1 MDQNYDVII
10 IGGGPAGLSAAQ
22 YAGRANLKVLLI
34 EEMALGGQGLV
45 IESLEN
51 YPGFPEGVG
60 GFDFAQKM
68 EAQARQFGAEILST
82 TVRSFSKEGNAFKVA
97 TGKGDLTAT
106 AIILATGAK
115 HRTLDIP
122 GEAEFSG
129 RGVSYCATCDG
140 PFFRNQKILVVGGG
154 DAACD
159 EAMFLSK
166 LTDKVVMI
174 HRRDR
179 FRAQKALGE
188 RVMANPR
195 IDVRFNTTA
204 LEIKGDQKVKEVV
217 LQDTETGKTTT
228 EDFGAVFIFVGS
240 LPQTG
245 LIPDLEKDEAGYVV
259 TNQRMETSVPGLYVV
274 GDLRATPF
282 RQIVVAAG
290 EGAVAAHCASQYI
303 DEVHDEAYI

>member
-22 YAGRANLKVLLI
+22 YAGRANLKVLLV

-68 EAQARQFGAEILST
+68 EAQARQFGAEILNT
-82 TVRSFSKEGNAFKVA
+82 TVRSFTKEGNTFKVV

-106 AIILATGAK
+106 AVILATGAK
-115 HRTLDIP
+115 HRTLDVP

-140 PFFRNQKILVVGGG
+140 PFFKNQKILVVGGG

-159 EAMFLSK
+159 EDMFLSK
-166 LTDKVVMI
+166 LTDQVVMV

-188 RVMANPR
+188 RVLANPR

-204 LEIKGDQKVKEVV
+204 VEIKGDQKVKEVV
-217 LQDTETGKTTT
+217 LQNTETGETST

-240 LPQTG
+240 
-245 LIPDLEKDEAGYVV
+245 
-259 TNQRMETSVPGLYVV
+259 RPGK
-274 GDLRATPF
+274 G
-282 RQIVVAAG
+282 
-290 EGAVAAHCASQYI
+290 
-303 DEVHDEAYI
+303 